1 MDYNSEKHAADV
13 VLCPVPTLTYIK
25 RTKLEVSYWLL
36 FLLCL
41 SSVGDVKIVFLWHL
55 ESRDILISFS
65 ASCGTHKEW
74 LSPPASPQQSFYISM
89 LLPSVLLASSRDL
102 DNSLLQYMVFSTMF
116 CIASCSPQMPSSFL
130 FSCSFSIA
138 TCVLICCPD
147 LPFQIQQVT
156 WLSCLSFSWSL
167 CQLSH
172 QLHKMFR
179 NLMCL
184 KSLLLC
190 QI

>member
-55 ESRDILISFS
+55 ESRNILISFS
-65 ASCGTHKEW
+65 ASCGTIKEW
-74 LSPPASPQQSFYISM
+74 LSPPASPQRSFYISM
-89 LLPSVLLASSRDL
+89 LLSMLLTSSHVL
-102 DNSLLQYMVFSTMF
+102 DNSLLQYIVFSTMF
-116 CIASCSPQMPSSFL
+116 PIASCSPQMPSSFL
-130 FSCSFSIA
+130 FSSSSSIA
-138 TCVLICCPD
+138 TSVLICCPD
-147 LPFQIQQVT
+147 LPFRIQQVT

-184 KSLLLC
+184 KSFLLC